1 MAISIGTRT
10 GILVYPCCSVDLLGR
25 MFIHVQR
32 CSVSCEPAISLELVL
47 HSHGSEYHVVIS
59 LRTIPSMQS
68 QSFVRQELVDH
79 AVDCKNDGNTD
90 TSSIKY
96 EV

>member
-1 MAISIGTRT
+1 
-10 GILVYPCCSVDLLGR
+10 
-25 MFIHVQR
+25 
-32 CSVSCEPAISLELVL
+32 
-47 HSHGSEYHVVIS
+47 
-59 LRTIPSMQS
+59 MQS